1 MESHFNLSD
10 TEFET
15 QFINCNLHPSIFN
28 HEAHLR
34 LAWINIKQY
43 GMEQAEK
50 NIQEQLQNF
59 VASVGAK
66 DKYHTTLTVAAIR
79 MVGHFVEKSNV
90 TDFKDFIIEFPQL
103 KNNFKGMIEQHYS
116 FDIFSSQKA
125 KVEFMKPDIVAF

>member
-1 MESHFNLSD
+1 
-10 TEFET
+10 
-15 QFINCNLHPSIFN
+15 
-28 HEAHLR
+28 
-34 LAWINIKQY
+34 
-43 GMEQAEK
+43 MEQAEK